1 MYRAII
7 FAAVCGLVVGQD
19 CTPSAT
25 TASGSFAPQG
35 TICSGQ
41 IIFQEEFDSLNF
53 QKWEHENT
61 LGGGGNWEFQW
72 YNNNRT
78 NSFVYDG
85 VLHIKPTLTADHL
98 GYNNIF
104 TDTLDINGGA
114 PADECT
120 NPLWYGCI
128 RTGTSNNV
136 LNPIKSARLRTLR
149 SFSFKYG
156 RVVARARMPA
166 GDWLWPAIWMMPRYN
181 AYGGWPTSGEID
193 IVESRGNR
201 NLMLNGQQI
210 GTQLMGSTLHWG
222 PDWAHNGYPHTH
234 WEKRNAAGFDTAF
247 HTYEVV
253 WTPTNINFYVDG
265 EHVGGVTPPAGGLWE
280 LGGWGNSLFN
290 PWQSEGLMAPFD
302 QEFYIIVNN
311 AVGGT
316 AYFPDE
322 AVNANGK
329 PWHNA
334 SPQAATDFWNNRNMW
349 LNTWNLANSND
360 AALQVDY
367 IRVYAL

>member
-1 MYRAII
+1 
-7 FAAVCGLVVGQD
+7 
-19 CTPSAT
+19 
-25 TASGSFAPQG
+25 
-35 TICSGQ
+35 
-41 IIFQEEFDSLNF
+41 
-53 QKWEHENT
+53 
-61 LGGGGNWEFQW
+61 
-72 YNNNRT
+72 
-78 NSFVYDG
+78 
-85 VLHIKPTLTADHL
+85 
-98 GYNNIF
+98 
-104 TDTLDINGGA
+104 
-114 PADECT
+114 
-120 NPLWYGCI
+120 
-128 RTGTSNNV
+128 
-136 LNPIKSARLRTLR
+136 
-149 SFSFKYG
+149 
-156 RVVARARMPA
+156 
-166 GDWLWPAIWMMPRYN
+166 MMPRYN

-334 SPQAATDFWNNRNMW
+334 SPQVRN
-349 LNTWNLANSND
+349 
-360 AALQVDY
+360 V
-367 IRVYAL
+367 